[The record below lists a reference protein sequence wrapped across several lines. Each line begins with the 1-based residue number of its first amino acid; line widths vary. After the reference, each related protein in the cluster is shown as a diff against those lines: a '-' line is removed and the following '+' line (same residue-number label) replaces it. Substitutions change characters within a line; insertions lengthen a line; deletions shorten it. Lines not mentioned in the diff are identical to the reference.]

1 MMANSELLRPHEVR
15 DAYRLIGDCRD
26 LGHDPALW
34 HRRMF
39 DGVCRLI
46 GVPAATGGEGRWL
59 RPHRPVEAIST
70 FDSGL
75 DARGRRVLMAF
86 MRDLGPAGDPMLSAL
101 QQVPGPLVTRTRR
114 QLISDVE
121 YYRSL
126 AFNEYLR
133 QNDADHRL
141 VSVCQVSRDGAVS
154 VIALQ
159 RSRGERDFSP
169 REQRLLDFFHGE
181 LGRLV
186 RGALV
191 SATEPSPDR
200 LSPRLRQTLGCLLE
214 GDSEKQVAARL
225 GLSHATTHQYVTALY
240 RHFEVQSRAQLLAHI
255 FRRRRGAR
263 CPLDATP
270 FRVQPQSRG

>member
-1 MMANSELLRPHEVR
+1 MMANSELLRLHEVR

-101 QQVPGPLVTRTRR
+101 QQVPGPLVTRIGGSSFPTSSTTAPPPSTS
-114 QLISDVE
+114 ISARMMPTID
-121 YYRSL
+121 SCPS
-126 AFNEYLR
+126 A
-133 QNDADHRL
+133 
-141 VSVCQVSRDGAVS
+141 
-154 VIALQ
+154 
-159 RSRGERDFSP
+159 RSRATGP
-169 REQRLLDFFHGE
+169 
-181 LGRLV
+181 
-186 RGALV
+186 
-191 SATEPSPDR
+191 SA
-200 LSPRLRQTLGCLLE
+200 
-214 GDSEKQVAARL
+214 
-225 GLSHATTHQYVTALY
+225 
-240 RHFEVQSRAQLLAHI
+240 
-255 FRRRRGAR
+255 
-263 CPLDATP
+263 
-270 FRVQPQSRG
+270 